1 MPVTAPDNSRA
12 IDIGAHL
19 RDAREARGASLEEAA
34 LVTRIGKNY
43 LLAIEGGT
51 FDKLPNPA
59 YVRGFLR
66 IYAKYLEL
74 SADDI
79 VARYDESLVPVGK
92 PAEAPVKAR
101 PELAPGKREA
111 TRGRWA
117 VPAILLAAILIIAV
131 LMNGRD
137 NREQATKPTP
147 SPERVTLPS
156 PLQPVRSSTTLPR
169 GVPPTGAEPEAI
181 RSTPS
186 GTEPSPTGIILKL
199 KANQDS
205 SLNITID
212 DAVSQSYDLKT
223 GDIIEWKAEKN
234 FTLDMGNAGGIE
246 AEFNGKP
253 LRPFG
258 EPGKSAHIVLK
269 AEGS

>member
-34 LVTRIGKNY
+34 QVTRIGKNY

-74 SADDI
+74 SPDAI
-79 VARYDESLVPVGK
+79 VARYDESLMPVGK
-92 PAEAPVKAR
+92 PTEAPVKVR
-101 PELAPGKREA
+101 PEPDLNRREGKK
-111 TRGRWA
+111 GRWA
-117 VPAILLAAILIIAV
+117 VPAILLAATLIIAA
-131 LMNGRD
+131 LMNTM
-137 NREQATKPTP
+137 EHKQAAIPTP
-147 SPERVTLPS
+147 SPERATRPS
-156 PLQPVRSSTTLPR
+156 PLQPVRSSTTLPQ
-169 GVPPTGAEPEAI
+169 GAPLAGAEAEAT
-181 RSTPS
+181 RPAPST
-186 GTEPSPTGIILKL
+186 TEPSASGIILKL

-205 SLNITID
+205 WLNITID
-212 DAVSQSYDLKT
+212 DAVSQSYDLKS

-234 FTLDMGNAGGIE
+234 FTLDLGNAGGIE

-258 EPGKSAHIVLK
+258 EPGKPAHVVLK